1 MYICFSLILKKKK
14 KRFLV
19 SLKYVRKARSREKF
33 FSPSFETT
41 LLVHPTCLE
50 KAKEERGVSSPLSLR
65 TMLVHKSRS
74 RGRSVRAILGGLKL
88 LGREQ
93 SANRSNTQIQGGLSP
108 FVRHTSLPSSS
119 CTRKLA
125 GIKKRISSG
134 KHMSNFSRCIV
145 FCILCMLCY

>member
-1 MYICFSLILKKKK
+1 MCIIDKKQSIISRYDDSIIIIRKLILFHVYLLLSYIKKKN

-93 SANRSNTQIQGGLSP
+93 SANRSNTQI
-108 FVRHTSLPSSS
+108 
-119 CTRKLA
+119 
-125 GIKKRISSG
+125 
-134 KHMSNFSRCIV
+134 
-145 FCILCMLCY
+145 